1 MSIALHI
8 LSPEGTLVKAE
19 VDSVSLPG
27 SVSPF
32 TVLKDHGAMVS
43 ALVAGNIVYR
53 LEGREE
59 RLAIREGFVEIRD
72 NVVSVCVEV

>member
-43 ALVAGNIVYR
+43 ALVEGNIVYR

>member
-43 ALVAGNIVYR
+43 ALVAGDIVYR

-59 RLAIREGFVEIRD
+59 RLAIREGFVEVRD